1 LGVNLFTSKVK
12 NCFVIVVLL
21 YFFGTQSFSQNL
33 FQTIRGNV
41 VDKETKSPL
50 PGANVVISNSNPI
63 IGTTTDINGKF
74 RLVNVAVGRQSLI
87 VTFLGYDEYTLK
99 NIEVSSAHELVL
111 NIELSEKVYTSKE
124 VVITAKNDKQNNIN
138 EMSVIS
144 TRQFSVEETNKY
156 AGAWGDI
163 SRMASN
169 FAGVSVASDERNDI
183 VVRGN
188 SPMGILWRLDGIEIP
203 NPNHFAEIGS
213 SGGAISMIN
222 NNLLDNSDFLSGAFA
237 PEYGNA
243 TSAVFDLKLRNG
255 NNEKRE
261 YIAQIGAKGVEVG
274 AEGPFIKGKQAS
286 YLASYT
292 YSTVALLSLMGIKIV
307 DATPDFQD
315 LSFKLNFPLKK
326 GYISLFGVGGISNA
340 IYKAPK
346 DSGKWENDGD
356 RMGDVSGSRSAIGA
370 LTWFCPAGKS
380 SYFKTIVSS
389 SYFNPDYSQ
398 DSTGSD
404 YTVYQLN
411 RQSTAQQNNIVS
423 VLFNSKINVRHIIR
437 TGLIFKNQNFTD
449 NTYYYTYNGGQNKHI
464 INDNHGSLN
473 LMQAYLQYKY
483 TITEKFAMTPGFHA
497 LYLLNNGRL
506 SFEPRIAFRWAINN
520 LHSLSLGFGIHGQT
534 QPSQIYYSEVLS
546 GGEITHPNSSLNFTK
561 SYQAVLSYDW
571 LFSEFWRSKIEVY
584 YQYLRQLP
592 VSPDEPILSL
602 INFSN
607 SDNAFGNK
615 ILVNKGKGQ
624 NYGMEL
630 TIEKFLSQGY
640 YILFTTSFY
649 DSKYFDANGIK
660 RNTRYNSNYAFNLLG
675 GKEFKIG
682 KKKNSSIG
690 FSLKIVEIG
699 GQRYTPI
706 DIEQSAMQHR
716 AVYIDSL
723 AYTKKTKD
731 FFKIDFRLRY
741 RLNAKRCSHEF
752 AFELGNILNRKN
764 VAGIRFNQ
772 YTNSI
777 DYIEDL
783 PLIPVASYRIEF

>member
-1 LGVNLFTSKVK
+1 MKTR
-12 NCFVIVVLL
+12 VIFIFLLL
-21 YFFGTQSFSQNL
+21 YTACYGFSQNL
-33 FQTIRGNV
+33 YQTIRGTVTDN
-41 VDKETKSPL
+41 DTKLPL
-50 PGANVVISNSNPI
+50 PGANVILVSSNPI
-63 IGTTTDINGKF
+63 KGATTDLNGKF
-74 RLVNVAVGRQSLI
+74 RIENVPIGRQSLK
-87 VTFLGYDEYTLK
+87 VSFLGYDDYILS
-99 NIEVSSAHELVL
+99 NIEVSSARELVL
-111 NIELSEKVYTSKE
+111 NIGLKEKIYTSNE
-124 VVITAKNDKQNNIN
+124 VVISAKNEKQNNIN

-188 SPMGILWRLDGIEIP
+188 SPMGILWRLDGVEIP
-203 NPNHFAEIGS
+203 NPNHFAEVGS

-243 TSAVFDLKLRNG
+243 TAAIFDLKLRNG

-261 YIAQIGAKGVEVG
+261 YIAQIGARGLEVG

-286 YLASYT
+286 YLASYS
-292 YSTVALLSLMGIKIV
+292 YSTVALLRLIGIKIV
-307 DATPDFQD
+307 DASPDFQD

-326 GYISLFGVGGISNA
+326 GYISLFGVGGISKA

-346 DSGKWENDGD
+346 DSGEWTNDGD
-356 RMGDVSGSRSAIGA
+356 RFGDISGSRTAVGA
-370 LTWFCPAGKS
+370 LTWFCPVGTG

-389 SYFNPDYSQ
+389 SYFNPDYKE

-404 YTVYQLN
+404 YEVYQLN
-411 RQSTAQQNNIVS
+411 RLSTTQQNNIVS

-437 TGLIFKNQNFTD
+437 TGFIFKNQNFTD
-449 NTYYYTYNGGQNKHI
+449 NSYYYTYNGVQTKHT
-464 INDNHGSLN
+464 INDYNGSIN

-483 TITEKFAMTPGFHA
+483 TINEQFSVTPGFHA

-506 SFEPRIAFRWAINN
+506 SFEPRLAFCWAITNRHA
-520 LHSLSLGFGIHGQT
+520 LTLGFGIHGQT
-534 QPSQIYYSEVLS
+534 QPSQIYYADVLS
-546 GGEITHPNSSLNFTK
+546 GSETTHPNVGLDFTK

-571 LFSEFWRSKIEVY
+571 LFSEFWRSKLEIY
-584 YQYLRQLP
+584 YQELRQIP
-592 VSPDEPILSL
+592 VATDNPVLSL
-602 INFSN
+602 VNFSN
-607 SDNAFGNK
+607 SDNAFANK
-615 ILVNKGKGQ
+615 TLVNKGSGR
-624 NYGMEL
+624 NYGTEL
-630 TIEKFLSQGY
+630 TIEKFLSHGY
-640 YILFTTSFY
+640 YILFTASVY
-649 DSKYFDANGIK
+649 DSKYFDADRVK

-682 KKKNSSIG
+682 KKKNSIIG
-690 FSLKIVEIG
+690 FSLKVVEIG

-706 DIEQSAMQHR
+706 DLEQSALEHR

-731 FFKIDFRLRY
+731 YFKIDFRLRY
-741 RLNAKRCSHEF
+741 RLNAKKCSHEF
-752 AFELGNILNRKN
+752 SFELGNILNRKN
-764 VAGIRFNQ
+764 VAGYRFNP
-772 YTNSI
+772 YTNEI
-777 DYIEDL
+777 DYIQDL